1 MDLQI
6 AHKSPT
12 PALPQE
18 WSAGARVAHRPPVAW
33 LPLILCLIVALALLV
48 ARGAVMGERAY
59 ATFQAARDLR
69 DLGDLGLQSPLF
81 VALLAGAGKLGL
93 PIPATGLLLSAAGWL
108 VAIAAVYGIGL
119 RFNRPVMAVFA
130 AGALVLEPT
139 APLLMGQGALFV
151 MGWLWGAL
159 ANIKYQISNFKRAGG
174 QKLEGASRKPD
185 IRHPTSDIRNGIAV
199 FALAALAV
207 SIVYHA
213 SQATASTLWASY
225 GPALLPGLALL
236 AGLLV
241 DKLVALT
248 ARLPFAWRSDER
260 VVFKAVLVVLALT
273 GLGYARSTASA
284 WSSASHEAAAE
295 RLALWEQAGLWLQKN
310 TAPESTVWSD
320 EGGALRYFSG
330 RRVVG
335 TAPAD
340 TPPDYCVTDNS
351 LTWTERV
358 SQPWFRERYR
368 RVTAITNPYDS
379 LAPLTIYR
387 YRPSP
392 FDVGPVVN
400 VGAHFGES
408 LELLSY
414 RLDSTQLIPDEDQH
428 LTLTWRALQPLPKLI
443 NVRVRLYDSASRR
456 VWAQVM
462 NATPAN
468 ARSQL
473 WPVGRPLTDLYTL
486 RVPKDLA
493 PGAYQVEVQVLRA
506 ENEVIPETDIE
517 HPIGDAVILARLEVQ
532 PWISDTPMTAAH
544 SLTALFGEPTL
555 AAGRAIELTGYTA
568 PSRVERGEVLRV
580 RLYWHA
586 QAAPGKS
593 YHVFTHLLTAD
604 NRLVAQQDSAPVYE
618 TYPTDQWKAGQY
630 ILDEHLI
637 PIDAATPPGRY
648 WLKVGL
654 YTPESGERLIA
665 RDQAG
670 RELADRSLP
679 LIQVDVE

>member
-1 MDLQI
+1 
-6 AHKSPT
+6 
-12 PALPQE
+12 
-18 WSAGARVAHRPPVAW
+18 VAW

-48 ARGAVMGERAY
+48 ARGVVIGERAY
-59 ATFQAARDLR
+59 AAFQAARDLTGASR
-69 DLGDLGLQSPLF
+69 NLSGLSSPLF
-81 VALLAGAGKLGL
+81 VVLLAGGGKLGL
-93 PIPATGLLLSAAGWL
+93 PIPSTGLLLSAAGWL
-108 VAIAAVYGIGL
+108 IAIATVYVIGL

-130 AGALVLEPT
+130 AGVLVLEPT
-139 APLLMGQGALFV
+139 LPLLIGQGALFV

-159 ANIKYQISNFKRAGG
+159 CGVIPSAKGFSLGPKREESLPRKQDSA
-174 QKLEGASRKPD
+174 LYPTPPPSR
-185 IRHPTSDIRNGIAV
+185 RLGMTVSSV
-199 FALAALAV
+199 LALVVLAV
-207 SIVYHA
+207 SIAYHA
-213 SQATASTLWASY
+213 SQATTSTLWANY

-236 AGLLV
+236 AGLLL

-248 ARLPFAWRSDER
+248 ARLPFAWRRDER
-260 VVFKAVLVVLALT
+260 LVFEVVLVVLALT
-273 GLGYARSTASA
+273 GLGYVRGTAPA
-284 WSSASHEAAAE
+284 WSSASREAAAE

-320 EGGALRYFSG
+320 ENGVLRYFSG

-340 TPPDYCVTDNS
+340 TPPDYTVTDNS

-392 FDVGPVVN
+392 FDVGQVVN

-414 RLDSTQLIPDEDQH
+414 RLDSTQLIPGEAQH
-428 LTLTWRALQPLPKLI
+428 LTLTWQALQPLPKLI
-443 NVRVRLYDSASRR
+443 NVRVRLYASASRR
-456 VWAQVM
+456 VWAQVV
-462 NATPAN
+462 NATPAS

-473 WPVGRPLTDLYTL
+473 WPAGRPLTDLYTL
-486 RVPKDLA
+486 RIPKDLP

-517 HPIGDAVILARLEVQ
+517 HPLGDAVILARLEAQ

-555 AAGRAIELTGYTA
+555 AAGRVIELTGYTA

-648 WLKVGL
+648 WLRVGL

-665 RDQAG
+665 RDQTG
-670 RELADRSLP
+670 REWPDRSVL
-679 LIQVDVE
+679 LIQVEVE